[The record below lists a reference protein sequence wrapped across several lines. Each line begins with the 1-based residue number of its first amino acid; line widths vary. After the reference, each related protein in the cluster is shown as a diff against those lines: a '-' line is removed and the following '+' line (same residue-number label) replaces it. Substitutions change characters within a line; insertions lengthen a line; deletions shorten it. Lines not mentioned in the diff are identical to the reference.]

1 MVYVKAFQRRQRRM
15 ACRCAGE
22 GENPFCVTSPAT
34 AYRGRIAGNGTASAI
49 RYADPR
55 VIASTTDEALA
66 AWDIPPD
73 STGVPRA
80 MVSALS
86 GAAGTQVTR
95 SPAIAEPPRAG
106 GSHVVRSGETL
117 SGIAQRYGT
126 DVGTLARLNGIR
138 NPDLV
143 HIDQRLALPQGAA
156 QHYTVERGDTLGG
169 IAARHGVGLR
179 AVLDANP
186 QVAHPDRLY
195 PGDTLT
201 IPAGDAA
208 ARTDASR
215 TTTGATTGVTG
226 STRVDGNTLSLT
238 AADVTDI
245 KKTLQTEWVQSAG
258 DAQAHGIV
266 DTILNRTASGHWGDS
281 VADVVDA
288 RNQFSD
294 INGPISRRDGR
305 DSVADIPDSRI
316 SARVDRLVDAYLAE
330 RAAGT
335 PSSIGTHLNYANPNY
350 SSANNLGWINALD
363 GPVLGR
369 GDAVHHHG
377 TTPELERYRP
387 QDVTVALPG
396 GGDTVTMAG
405 RIDGNAVAA
414 DAGVAVKSDAVH
426 ISRLDAA
433 MQPAIAAVAR
443 AAERLGLPTP
453 VITSGND
460 STHSTRSLHY
470 ADRALDLRGNNI
482 TVAQGRAF
490 QDEVRGIL
498 GAQYDV
504 VFETFPG
511 NASNNHLHVEY
522 DPG

>member
-1 MVYVKAFQRRQRRM
+1 MV
-15 ACRCAGE
+15 
-22 GENPFCVTSPAT
+22 N
-34 AYRGRIAGNGTASAI
+34 
-49 RYADPR
+49 
-55 VIASTTDEALA
+55 
-66 AWDIPPD
+66 
-73 STGVPRA
+73 
-80 MVSALS
+80 ALS
-86 GAAGTQVTR
+86 GATGTQATR
-95 SPAIAEPPRAG
+95 SPAIGAEPPRAG

-126 DVGTLARLNGIR
+126 DVGTLARLNDIR

-156 QHYTVERGDTLGG
+156 QRYTVERGDTLGG
-169 IAARHGVGLR
+169 IAARHGVTLAAMLR
-179 AVLDANP
+179 ANP

-195 PGDTLT
+195 PGDTLS
-201 IPAGDAA
+201 IPAGRADAGTGTS
-208 ARTDASR
+208 RTNTDAV
-215 TTTGATTGVTG
+215 TGVTG
-226 STRVDGNTLSLT
+226 STRVDGATLSLT
-238 AADVTDI
+238 AADVTNI

-316 SARVDRLVDAYLAE
+316 SARVDRLVDAWLAE

-387 QDVTVALPG
+387 GDVTVALPG
-396 GGDTVTMAG
+396 GTAPTPATSTTPSG

-426 ISRLDAA
+426 ISRLDAS

-443 AAERLGLPTP
+443 AAERLGLPAP

-470 ADRALDLRGNNI
+470 TDRALDFRGNNI

-498 GAQYDV
+498 GADYDV

-511 NASNNHLHVEY
+511 NASNNHLHVEF
-522 DPG
+522 DPD